1 VERQKPVLVIFS
13 GLPGTGK
20 TTLAKEIS
28 HYLGATHIRIDT
40 IEQALRRSMLK
51 IDRVEDAG
59 YEIGYALA
67 KDNLLLGNTVVADSV
82 NPIEI
87 TREAWLLV
95 AQEVGCASVEVEII
109 CSDSH
114 EHQNRVETRHA
125 DIVGHTQPNWNE
137 VVTRE
142 YHAWK
147 RTHLVIDTANK
158 SVEGSKQELLNQLSA
173 YFQKKP

>member
-1 VERQKPVLVIFS
+1 MEKQKPVLVIFS

-20 TTLAKEIS
+20 TTLAKEIA

-51 IDRVEDAG
+51 INQVEDAG
-59 YEIGYALA
+59 YEIGYAMA

-95 AQEVGCASVEVEII
+95 AQEVGCASIEVEVI

-114 EHQNRVETRHA
+114 EHQKRVETRLS
-125 DIVGHTQPNWNE
+125 DIVGLKQPNWND
-137 VVTRE
+137 VITRE

-147 RTHLVIDTANK
+147 REHIVINTAHK
-158 SVEGSKQELLNQLSA
+158 TVEVSKQELLSQLSS
-173 YFQKKP
+173 YLPKEQ